1 MYCHRVYILLVDDFY
16 NFITVFLVI
25 GAVVVKRPSF
35 LALSCRIIYN
45 TRERIF
51 IKIKKETD
59 SDSFLDVT
67 IKSYCSL
74 STISYRLE

>member
-51 IKIKKETD
+51 VVKIKKEPD
-59 SDSFLDVT
+59 SDSFFM
-67 IKSYCSL
+67 
-74 STISYRLE
+74 